1 MPATPV
7 TTAREKIVAAAIDL
21 LRQNGYV
28 ATTVDEICAAA
39 GVTKGAFF
47 HHFESKEA
55 LAETCLAAWNC
66 QMQGLVAGAP
76 FQALSDPVQK
86 LLGCLDFF
94 IGVFEDPRVMKSC
107 LAGTTVQEVSETHPA
122 LRDAAQACFVSAAQ
136 QLTDLFNA
144 ACRAK
149 RRKLDTA
156 GLAKLWVATLQG
168 SLILYKASRDEAVI
182 ANNLRQVRE
191 YVRMLLD
198 K

>member
-1 MPATPV
+1 MHATA
-7 TTAREKIVAAAIDL
+7 TTTRDRIVAAAIDL
-21 LRQNGYV
+21 FRRNGYV

-55 LAETCLAAWNC
+55 LAETCLAAWDC
-66 QMQGLVAGAP
+66 QMKDLVAGAP
-76 FQALSDPVQK
+76 FQTLAHPVEK

-94 IGVFEDPRVMKSC
+94 IGVFENPRVMKSC
-107 LAGTTVQEVSETHPA
+107 LAGTIVQEVSESHPA
-122 LRDAAQACFVSAAQ
+122 LRDAAQACFVSAGQ
-136 QLTDLFNA
+136 QLKDLLDA

-168 SLILYKASRDEAVI
+168 SQILYKASRDETVI
-182 ANNLRQVRE
+182 TNNLRQLRE
-191 YVRMLLD
+191 YVRMLLGG
-198 K
+198 